1 MTDNYKLMAEAMK
14 DSQVLLKTM
23 SMHVSDDMKAEVGLA
38 LFKARRW
45 AK

>member
-1 MTDNYKLMAEAMK
+1 MTQNYKLMAEAMK
-14 DSQVLLKTM
+14 DAQILLKTM
-23 SMHVSDDMKAEVGLA
+23 SLHISDDMKAEVGLA